1 MGDGGDGEISLQLL
15 LVSWQVAFNLSMTES
30 SSALWLSFPH
40 SRRAPACACF
50 HARDIQ
56 RSLLMMESV
65 TTARILPYSYQSPM
79 VGHVGPI
86 VGHVG
91 HNVLVPQGDLGQIV
105 VG

>member
-1 MGDGGDGEISLQLL
+1 
-15 LVSWQVAFNLSMTES
+15 
-30 SSALWLSFPH
+30 
-40 SRRAPACACF
+40 
-50 HARDIQ
+50 
-56 RSLLMMESV
+56 MESV
-65 TTARILPYSYQSPM
+65 TTARILPYSYQSPT